1 MDTFEL
7 LRKAAD
13 AMGYTYTHAWNQ
25 EREKIGNSFAGLVVY
40 DANNNLV
47 HTAWNPLRDDGCAL
61 RLAVALKIRIGFRPA
76 AYADTPTG
84 LRFFGAHDGD
94 DAEARTRFAIVRAAA
109 ELSMRPNAA
118 LSCRAG
124 SEATDNQGADSAR
137 SA

>member
-1 MDTFEL
+1 METFDL

-13 AMGYTYTHAWNQ
+13 AMGYTYTHEWNR
-25 EREKIGNSFAGLVVY
+25 EREESGSDAGLFVCDV
-40 DANNNLV
+40 DRKLV
-47 HTAWNPLRDDGCAL
+47 HTAWNPLRDDACAL

-94 DAEARTRFAIVRAAA
+94 DANARTRLAIVRAAA

-118 LSCRAG
+118 LESDPG
-124 SEATDNQGADSAR
+124 EATSPGV
-137 SA
+137 

>member
-1 MDTFEL
+1 MNTFDL

-13 AMGYTYTHAWNQ
+13 AAGYTYTHEWNR
-25 EREKIGNSFAGLVVY
+25 EREQSGNAAAGLVVH
-40 DANNNLV
+40 DSGGGLV
-47 HTAWNPLRDDGCAL
+47 HTAWNPLRNDGCAL

-109 ELSMRPNAA
+109 ELSMRPN
-118 LSCRAG
+118 
-124 SEATDNQGADSAR
+124 T
-137 SA
+137 

>member
-1 MDTFEL
+1 METFDL

-25 EREKIGNSFAGLVVY
+25 DREENGNVDAGLVVH
-40 DANNNLV
+40 DADQNLV
-47 HTAWNPLRDDGCAL
+47 HTAWNPLRDDACAL

-94 DAEARTRFAIVRAAA
+94 DANARTRLAIVRAAA
-109 ELSMRPNAA
+109 ELSMRSNA
-118 LSCRAG
+118 LS
-124 SEATDNQGADSAR
+124 
-137 SA
+137 